1 MKIAVLNFGEPWL
14 VLASTS
20 LIRGLMKKFPEANIS
35 FFVSQESLPVIQFNR
50 KVVPISGYTHNKDV
64 VFDLAVNMTPTVEA
78 SDFMAEIDAKTQ
90 TGFLE
95 RNGDIL
101 PINKDAEEYFSIMH
115 EGQSSDRHLLQVLY
129 KLVGL
134 TWRGEGYDLAYY
146 PKNKTN
152 KHRSGIAISHDAL
165 RQFVKNNLKLEM
177 SEIYSVPIRKN
188 LLKKMDEINRCMNI
202 ITDDLFILHASIALR
217 KNVEFLDTS
226 GLTTRIEFFG
236 RGNYYRISDGDW
248 QSQLQKDGTQ
258 EHTRSSQATC

>member
-1 MKIAVLNFGEPWL
+1 MNIAVLNFGEPWL

-20 LIRGLMKKFPEANIS
+20 LIRGLLKKFPEANIS
-35 FFVSQESLPVIQFNR
+35 FFVSQDSLPIVQFNR
-50 KVVPISGYTHNKDV
+50 KVTPISGYAYNKNV
-64 VFDLAVNMTPTVEA
+64 NFDFAVNMTPTVEA
-78 SDFMAEIDAKTQ
+78 SDFMAEIGAKDQ

-95 RNGDIL
+95 KNGDIFS
-101 PINKDAEEYFSIMH
+101 INKDAEEYFSIMH
-115 EGQSSDRHLLQVLY
+115 KGQSSERHLLQVLY

-152 KHRSGIAISHDAL
+152 KYRTGIAITHDSL

-177 SEIYSVPIRKN
+177 SELHSVPIRKN
-188 LLKKMDEINRCMNI
+188 LLKKMDEINRCMNV

-226 GLTTRIEFFG
+226 GLSTRVEFFG
-236 RGNYYRISDGDW
+236 RGNYYRITDGDW
-248 QSQLQKDGTQ
+248 QNQMQKNGTQ
-258 EHTRSSQATC
+258 ECSQPTQTAC